1 VGVVDGEEAAPPELR
16 LGWECERYS
25 CLPDAGGYLE
35 QDYELMIRMSSLAN
49 IHRAYSRYRNAQGT
63 QIHNLS
69 MADRMILRQ
78 LKDIGVLFKA

>member
-1 VGVVDGEEAAPPELR
+1 
-16 LGWECERYS
+16 
-25 CLPDAGGYLE
+25 
-35 QDYELMIRMSSLAN
+35 MSSLAN